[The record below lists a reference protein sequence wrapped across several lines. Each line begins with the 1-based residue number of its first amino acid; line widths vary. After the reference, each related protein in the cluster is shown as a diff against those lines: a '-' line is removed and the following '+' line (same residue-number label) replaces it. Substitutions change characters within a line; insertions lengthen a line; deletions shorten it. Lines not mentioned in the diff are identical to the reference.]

1 MQANYNVA
9 VGTPISFGPSSR
21 LRKIEVD
28 QRTKVSRFKEHGM
41 QEGVLIGE
49 GKQAKIVARI
59 EEQKTIA
66 YVVELESGHFG
77 WCYNFEFHIL

>member
-1 MQANYNVA
+1 MQANYNIA
-9 VGTPISFGPSSR
+9 VGTTVAFGPSSR

-28 QRTKVSRFKEHGM
+28 PKTKTNRFKEHGM
-41 QEGVLIGE
+41 QEGALIGE
-49 GKQAKIVARI
+49 GKKAKIVARV

-66 YVVELESGHFG
+66 YVVELDSGHFG